1 MNRQR
6 VRGCLE
12 VAAIVVVGAAV
23 GAFATSTL
31 LRHVGG
37 PAGGREPVPGA
48 PAPMPPEARAR
59 IRIEV
64 RNGSGVPGAA
74 GRMTEF
80 LRRQGFDVVDFGN
93 SDRFDH
99 PRTLV
104 VDRIGDPLKAREVA
118 AALQGVPIRVEPD
131 SSLYLDL
138 TVLVGADLE
147 DVIRPPEVEGPGGWR
162 GWLDRLPGR

>member
-1 MNRQR
+1 MNRPR
-6 VRGCLE
+6 LRGCLE

-31 LRHVGG
+31 LRHYGG
-37 PAGGREPVPGA
+37 PAGGGEASPGA

-80 LRRQGFDVVDFGN
+80 LRREGFDVVDFGN
-93 SDRFDH
+93 ANRFDH
-99 PRTLV
+99 PRTRV
-104 VDRIGDPLKAREVA
+104 VDRIGDPRKAREVA
-118 AALQGVPIRVEPD
+118 AALQGVPIDVEPD
-131 SSLYLDL
+131 STLYLDL

-147 DVIRPPEVEGPGGWR
+147 AVTRPREAEPVGGWR